1 MVVLGHRVLPLLK
14 RTWAEI
20 LDDNVLGLAAQTAYY
35 FFFSLFPLLLFSAPL
50 LGLIGGREMVLGRVM
65 ASAAQV
71 LPGSAFTMLDQ
82 VVQDVV
88 LSDNAPGLMSLGAL
102 LALWA
107 GSNIFSALI
116 DALNR
121 AYDVTETR
129 SWVKKRLLSLA
140 AVLVAG
146 GALVLATLT
155 MLAGEDLVRW
165 FAGQLGLGAQERLAW
180 TVFQYLLAFALL
192 VGSAWMLFYFLPNVR
207 QDRTRVLAGAVVTTV
222 LWIVVTLVFRAY
234 VQNFGNYNATYG
246 TIGGVIVLLLWM
258 YLSMLVLLTGG
269 ELNSELH
276 RGTGAV
282 VPRTGLTVGGRIMT
296 AEPVSSTSRIERVVA
311 SGAND

>member
-1 MVVLGHRVLPLLK
+1 MVVLGHRVLPLVK

-50 LGLIGGREMVLGRVM
+50 LGLIGGKELILGRVM

-71 LPGSAFTMLDQ
+71 LPPSAYTMLDQ

-107 GSNIFSALI
+107 GSNVFNNLI
-116 DALNR
+116 NALNK
-121 AYDVTETR
+121 AYDVEETR
-129 SWVKKRLLSLA
+129 PWIRKKLLSIA

-146 GALVLATLT
+146 GALILATLT
-155 MLAGEDLVRW
+155 MLAGEDVVRW
-165 FAGQLGLGAQERLAW
+165 VAGQLGLGSQERFAW
-180 TVFQYLLAFALL
+180 TVFQYLLAFAML

-276 RGTGAV
+276 RGTASV
-282 VPRTGLTVGGRIMT
+282 VPRTGLTVGGRIVT
-296 AEPVSSTSRIERVVA
+296 AEPLSSTARVERVVA
-311 SGAND
+311 TRD

>member
-35 FFFSLFPLLLFSAPL
+35 FFFSLFPLLLFAAPL
-50 LGLIGGREMVLGRVM
+50 LGLIGGRELILGRVM
-65 ASAAQV
+65 ASAAQA
-71 LPGSAFTMLDQ
+71 LPPAAFDLLDQ
-82 VVQDVV
+82 VVSDVV
-88 LSDNAPGLMSLGAL
+88 LSDNAPGLISMGAV

-129 SWVKKRLLSLA
+129 PWTRRKLLSLA
-140 AVLVAG
+140 AVIVAG
-146 GALVLATLT
+146 GALVAATLT

-180 TVFQYLLAFALL
+180 TVLQYVLAFALL
-192 VGSAWMLFYFLPNVR
+192 VGSAWMLFYFLPNVK
-207 QDRTRVLAGAVVTTV
+207 QDPRRVLVGAVVTTL
-222 LWIVVTLVFRAY
+222 LWIVVTFVFRAY
-234 VQNFGNYNATYG
+234 VQNFGSYNATYG

-258 YLSMLVLLTGG
+258 YLSMLVLLSGG

-276 RGTGAV
+276 RGTGAIH
-282 VPRTGLTVGGRIMT
+282 PRTGLTIGGRIVT
-296 AEPVSSTSRIERVVA
+296 SEPTSSTARIDRVA
-311 SGAND
+311 AGKK

>member
-50 LGLIGGREMVLGRVM
+50 LGLIGGRELILGRVM

-71 LPGSAFTMLDQ
+71 LPPSAYTLLDQ

-121 AYDVTETR
+121 AYDVAETR
-129 SWVKKRLLSLA
+129 PWLKKKLLSIA

-165 FAGQLGLGAQERLAW
+165 FAGQLGLGSQERLAW

-276 RGTGAV
+276 RGTASV
-282 VPRTGLTVGGRIMT
+282 QPRTGLTVGGRIVT
-296 AEPVSSTSRIERVVA
+296 AEPLSSTARIERVVA
-311 SGAND
+311 SSD

>member
-1 MVVLGHRVLPLLK
+1 MVVLGHRVMPLLK

-50 LGLIGGREMVLGRVM
+50 LGIFGGKELILGRVM
-65 ASAAQV
+65 ASAAQA
-71 LPGSAFTMLDQ
+71 LPPSAYTMLDQ

-88 LSDNAPGLMSLGAL
+88 LSDNAPGLISLGAL

-107 GSNIFSALI
+107 GSNIFSALM

-129 SWVKKRLLSLA
+129 SWMRRKLISLL
-140 AVLVAG
+140 AVFVAG
-146 GALVLATLT
+146 GALIAATLT

-165 FAGQLGLGAQERLAW
+165 FAGQLGLGTQEQLAW
-180 TVFQYLLAFALL
+180 TVLQYLLAFALL
-192 VGSAWMLFYFLPNVR
+192 VGSAWMVFYFLPNVR
-207 QDRTRVLAGAVVTTV
+207 QDRTQVLAGAVVTTA
-222 LWIVVTLVFRAY
+222 LWVMVTLAFRAY

-258 YLSMLVLLTGG
+258 YLSMLVLLVGG

-276 RGTGAV
+276 RGTGSV
-282 VPRTGLTVGGRIMT
+282 QPRTGATIGGRIIT
-296 AEPVSSTSRIERVVA
+296 GEPVPSTSRVDRIAPATR
-311 SGAND
+311 D